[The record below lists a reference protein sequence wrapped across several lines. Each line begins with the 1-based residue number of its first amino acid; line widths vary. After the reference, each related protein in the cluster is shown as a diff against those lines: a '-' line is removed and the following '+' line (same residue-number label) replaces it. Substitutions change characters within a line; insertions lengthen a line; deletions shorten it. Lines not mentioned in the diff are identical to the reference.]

1 VRYLCPQQ
9 KAHLEALTG
18 GQADQGSSAAPGPG
32 PAQPA
37 RPSELALSQ
46 ALDAG
51 ELRGGQLAR
60 SALSSFAINSSCQIG
75 SQEYGSGQSDTSGQ
89 LEGRYLEGCLDTS

>member
-1 VRYLCPQQ
+1 
-9 KAHLEALTG
+9 LTG